1 MSNRRTQHREQR
13 ETNNQEIAGLKKE
26 IEQLTRQVA
35 RLRKENDRL
44 MSMDDKEG
52 SPEPENLPIERLSKA
67 LVIHCPKC
75 KSTDI
80 GVLPLPSG
88 KKVSAC
94 RSCKEWKSRPS

>member
-13 ETNNQEIAGLKKE
+13 DTSNQEIAGLKKE

-44 MSMDDKEG
+44 MSMDDRERSPDPLPKPAKE
-52 SPEPENLPIERLSKA
+52 

-94 RSCKEWKSRPS
+94 RSCKDWKSRPS